1 MTPVALVILTL
12 LLSAFFSGLEIAFIS
27 ANKLRIELKSNQG
40 AHWAQLCSNYLKSP
54 SKFISTI
61 LVGNN
66 ISLVI
71 YGITMEEILRPRFEL
86 FYSAYIE
93 STAMPALITATLIST
108 GIVLITAEFL
118 PKALFRLNPSGILRF
133 LIYPFQVFYVLLWPI
148 VVFVIWL
155 SNSVLSKLMN
165 TDFTEK
171 TPAFG
176 KVDLDHFISQ
186 SAQNN
191 TEGEEPE
198 VDTDILKNALD
209 FGNVKVRD
217 CLVPRTEITAID
229 IQSTI
234 PELEELFVESQH
246 SKILVYKE
254 NVDNIIGYVHHL
266 ELHKKPQSIKSI
278 LIPILITNESK
289 SANDMLNEFSKTQK
303 SIALVVD
310 EYGGTSGIV
319 SLEDIIEEIVGDITD
334 EFDDEDVYYSKLN
347 DNNYIFEGKTPLV
360 DLYKILEIDGAKFE
374 EEKGESDTIAGFM
387 LELTGKFPDKTE
399 KINFEN
405 YTFSVETRDK
415 RRIKRIK
422 LTINEPEHESGE

>member
-1 MTPVALVILTL
+1 MTPIALVILTL

-27 ANKLRIELKSNQG
+27 ANKLRIELISNQG
-40 AHWAQLCSNYLKSP
+40 KHWAILCSKYLKSP

-71 YGITMEEILRPRFEL
+71 YGITIEEILRPRFEVWGS
-86 FYSAYIE
+86 F
-93 STAMPALITATLIST
+93 PALLIATLIST
-108 GIVLITAEFL
+108 GIVLLTAEFL
-118 PKALFRLNPSGILRF
+118 PKALFRLNPSGILSF
-133 LIYPFQVFYVLLWPI
+133 LIYPFQVFYYLLYPL

-155 SNSVLSKLMN
+155 SNSVLSRVLN
-165 TDFTEK
+165 ADFTEK

-186 SAQNN
+186 SAQSN

-217 CLVPRTEITAID
+217 CLVPRTEITAIASD
-229 IQSTI
+229 ATVT
-234 PELEELFVESQH
+234 ELEELFIESQH

-254 NVDNIIGYVHHL
+254 NIDHIVGYVHHL
-266 ELHKKPQSIKSI
+266 ELHKKPKSIKSI

-289 SANDMLNEFSKTQK
+289 AANDMLNEFSKTQK

-310 EYGGTSGIV
+310 EYGGTAGIITV
-319 SLEDIIEEIVGDITD
+319 EDIMEEIFGEIEDEHDELVEEDEQVSENGVYTLSAKLEVDYLNEKYDMNLPEGDYETLGGFVLANLEEIPSTN
-334 EFDDEDVYYSKLN
+334 EVFII
-347 DNNYIFEGKTPLV
+347 DNYEVKV
-360 DLYKILEIDGAKFE
+360 LEASEQRIDKV
-374 EEKGESDTIAGFM
+374 
-387 LELTGKFPDKTE
+387 ELTVLE
-399 KINFEN
+399 
-405 YTFSVETRDK
+405 
-415 RRIKRIK
+415 
-422 LTINEPEHESGE
+422 